1 MANYLNYLKMKFQTK
16 ISLWLVIVVVCLT
29 FAGGVFAGG
38 GDLLN
43 DDRGGVIKGIDA
55 SVSTTSSTLGSVIG
69 IDGKI
74 PDYLTKDVDFSLY
87 WKVLDLIKQNA
98 YNKNIPETQLFY
110 GSLSGIV
117 ASLNDPYSVFM
128 TPQDAST
135 FQHDLNG
142 NFEGIGAEIAIKN
155 NILIVVA
162 PLPDTPAIKSGL
174 KPKDSIL
181 KINGTSTE
189 NMSVDKAVNLIRGP
203 KGTNVTLTVY
213 REGATSTKD
222 IVITR
227 DVINV
232 KSVSWEYKGVNNNIA
247 YIKMR
252 QFNDDTA
259 PLMDLAIDELISK
272 NAKGI
277 ILDLRNDP
285 GGYLQTAVDVASE
298 WVGNQVVVLEK
309 NRDGQETKH
318 IGEKSGRLADIPTI
332 VLVDGGSASA
342 SEIVAGALQ
351 DYGKA
356 KLVGVQTFGKGS
368 VQDLNDLPDGSTVK
382 LTIAKWFT
390 PKGRTIDQ
398 QGITP
403 DIKVELTEADYN
415 KNLDPQLDKA
425 LELLK

>member
-1 MANYLNYLKMKFQTK
+1 MFKYLKIKFQTK
-16 ISLWLVIVVVCLT
+16 VSLWLVMVLICLV
-29 FAGGVFAGG
+29 FASGVFAGG
-38 GDLLN
+38 SNFLINNGN
-43 DDRGGVIKGIDA
+43 DVIKGIDVNA
-55 SVSTTSSTLGSVIG
+55 SSSSSTLGSI
-69 IDGKI
+69 INSNGKI
-74 PDYLTKDVDFSLY
+74 PDYLTKDVDFNLY
-87 WKVLDLIKQNA
+87 WKVWDLINKNH
-98 YNKNIPETQLFY
+98 YTKNIPETQLFY
-110 GSLSGIV
+110 GSLAGMV

-128 TPQDAST
+128 TPQDASD

-155 NILIVVA
+155 NMLIVVS
-162 PLPDTPAIKSGL
+162 PLPDTPALKAGL
-174 KPKDSIL
+174 KPKDIIL

-189 NMSVDKAVNLIRGP
+189 NMRVDTAVGLIRGP
-203 KGTNVTLTVY
+203 KGTNVTLTIF
-213 REGATSTKD
+213 RDGFTATKD
-222 IVITR
+222 VVITR
-227 DVINV
+227 ETINV
-232 KSVSWEYKGVNNNIA
+232 KSVSLEYKGVNNSIA

-252 QFNDDTA
+252 QFNDDTT
-259 PLMDLAIDELISK
+259 PLLDSAISDLLSK

-277 ILDLRNDP
+277 ILDLRNNP
-285 GGYLQTAVDVASE
+285 GGYLQTAIDVSSE
-298 WVGNQVVVLEK
+298 WIDGQTVVLE
-309 NRDGQETKH
+309 RDRNDRETKH
-318 IGEKSGRLADIPTI
+318 VGDKPARLANIPTI

-356 KLVGVQTFGKGS
+356 KLVGMQTFGKGS

-398 QGITP
+398 TGITP
-403 DIKVELTEADYN
+403 DVKVELTETDYN

>member
-43 DDRGGVIKGIDA
+43 NDRGGVIKGIDA
-55 SVSTTSSTLGSVIG
+55 SASTTSSTLGSVIG

-98 YNKNIPETQLFY
+98 YIKNIPETQLFY

-128 TPQDAST
+128 TPQDASN
-135 FQHDLNG
+135 FQHDLSG

-155 NILIVVA
+155 NILIVIA
-162 PLPDTPAIKSGL
+162 PLPDTPAFKSGL

-203 KGTNVTLTVY
+203 KGTNVILTVY
-213 REGATSTKD
+213 RDGATSTKD

-227 DVINV
+227 GVINV
-232 KSVSWEYKGVNNNIA
+232 KSVSWEYKGVDNNIT

-252 QFNDDTA
+252 QFNDDTT
-259 PLMDLAIDELISK
+259 PLMDSAIDELISK

-298 WVGNQVVVLEK
+298 WVGDQVVVLEK

-318 IGEKSGRLADIPTI
+318 IGDKAPRLGDIPTI

-356 KLVGVQTFGKGS
+356 KLVGAQTFGKGS
-368 VQDLNDLPDGSTVK
+368 VQDLNNLPDGSTVK
-382 LTIAKWFT
+382 LTIDKWFT

-403 DIKVELTEADYN
+403 DVKVELTEADYN
-415 KNLDPQLDKA
+415 KSLDPQLDKA